1 MAIPDT
7 TDKISSN
14 GGTKKQSEDS
24 SLLSQLN
31 RHDMMS
37 NIFSM
42 IRSLSCCLVSS
53 ENRRSKIRYTRFIV
67 LFLVSSYCLLFG
79 IYNFVENYSP
89 TPTIDLITY
98 QMLRHRPRTVYVSRS
113 LRVKSSRPAAQYE
126 PHHRHVEP
134 LSDVKVQ
141 TDTSVSPF
149 EEGDC
154 KAMHDWQLN
163 YQPACN
169 SVHEINMMENRY
181 LAEGGFRSVW
191 WMRDSVNGSEAVM
204 KVLSWRK
211 SFRER
216 EKERHRRD
224 ATAYAMLHG
233 SKHIPNIYGYCKSY
247 ILLVEFKF
255 VLCYNL
261 SLVVLFSNVLLIFHT
276 HHDLIKGTNSA
287 IFDVAREGTLED
299 MLEDPDHE
307 IISKWTPKD
316 KLRYAWQA
324 TKALADVHSVGNIYN
339 SAAISHTDVGPSQY
353 LWIDGMFKV
362 SESIER
368 TGCGRFI
375 DCVCLSLLF
384 FAPSHYLLFLV
395 VPVLQLNDFNRARF
409 IRWDNE
415 NKEACPFFIPVNGG
429 VHRSPEEYTDDSPL
443 TEKIDVFSL
452 GNILWSIVTGE
463 NVYTDLGTSEV
474 KDLVKSGQF
483 VDIPAEARQKLT
495 VFEQAIVK
503 AMDMCLV
510 IDVKKRST
518 SIEVEKYLHK
528 KLKEYG
534 VSEF

>member
-233 SKHIPNIYGYCKSY
+233 SKHIPNIYGYC
-247 ILLVEFKF
+247 
-255 VLCYNL
+255 
-261 SLVVLFSNVLLIFHT
+261 
-276 HHDLIKGTNSA
+276 TNSA

-353 LWIDGMFKV
+353 LWIDGMFK
-362 SESIER
+362 
-368 TGCGRFI
+368 
-375 DCVCLSLLF
+375 
-384 FAPSHYLLFLV
+384 
-395 VPVLQLNDFNRARF
+395 LNDFNRARF